1 MSNEP
6 HLEANLQRDIDFIR
20 SKVRKI
26 AELTESAFNSAV
38 GRFTVQVNSLKKPVD
53 ANVGYK
59 HFYLSFFII
68 NATNHPLR

>member
-38 GRFTVQVNSLKKPVD
+38 DRFTVQVNSLKKPVT

-59 HFYLSFFII
+59 HFYLSFFYY
-68 NATNHPLR
+68 